1 MFSSFIQWLGFILLC
16 VVNQRHA
23 LLLSL
28 PKSNKL
34 LLLVTLVVAPIEKL
48 IKSEPNF
55 AKILERKFWKVI
67 FHLTTL

>member
-1 MFSSFIQWLGFILLC
+1 MPFFYHSQ
-16 VVNQRHA
+16 V
-23 LLLSL
+23 
-28 PKSNKL
+28 L